1 MAALTTNDIHNVLVI
16 GPQGHG
22 KTALVDAMLYA
33 GGAVS
38 ERAGTSDF
46 TPEER
51 AHGHSIYASVVHADY
66 AGKRINVIDAPGAP
80 DFVAQAMACLPAVET
95 VFCVVSAGSSVDA
108 STRRLFELAKELGL
122 TRAVIVNRIDR
133 PEANCAAT
141 LDALRASFGAE
152 VMPVNLPAEG
162 GTRVVDCLLDH
173 RGESDLG
180 GVKDHHTRI
189 LDQVVELDDALMEK
203 YLGGEEPNFEALHD
217 PFERAMRTAHLIPVC
232 FTDARTGVGV
242 KELLDVLVRYAP
254 SPLEGNLR
262 PFVAETAGETTPFTY
277 ANTEE
282 GPLLAHVFKVT
293 SDPFAGKLAYFRVF
307 QGRATAGS
315 QVIVG
320 ASRRTVKLGHVFQ
333 LQGRQHP
340 EVEAVIAGDIG
351 AVAKLD
357 ELRIGDVLHDD
368 HALDAVH
375 HKAIRYPDA
384 LYALALEPTTRA
396 DAGKVVSALERLA
409 EEDPSLKV
417 KYDGETHELLLQG
430 VGELHL
436 RVALERLK
444 ARGLEVTTKVPK
456 VAYRETIEAS
466 APGHY
471 RHKKQTG
478 GAGQFAE
485 VFLRVEP
492 LPRGAGFEFASEVVG
507 GAIPAQFVWAV
518 EKGVRDAMEEGVI
531 SGHPLQDVRCVVY
544 DGKTHS
550 VDSKEVAF
558 RTAGRFAFREAVKA
572 AKPRVLEPLVEVEV
586 SVPAQLVGAIT
597 GDLSSRRGR
606 ILGTEVAADGS
617 SVIQAQ
623 APLVEVLRY
632 GDHVKGLTGGRGS
645 FSMSFSH
652 YDPVPA
658 AVQQEL
664 TAAYRPTEEA

>member
-51 AHGHSIYASVVHADY
+51 AHGHSLFTSVVHVDY
-66 AGKRINVIDAPGAP
+66 GGKRINLLDAPGAP
-80 DFVAQAMACLPAVET
+80 DFAAQAMACLPAVET
-95 VFCVVSAGSSVDA
+95 VFCVVSAGSGVDA
-108 STRRLFELAKELGL
+108 STRRLFALAKELGL
-122 TRAVIVNRIDR
+122 TRAVVVSRIER
-133 PEANCAAT
+133 PGAGCAAT
-141 LDALRASFGAE
+141 LDALRAAFGE
-152 VMPVNLPAEG
+152 ECMPVNLPADG
-162 GTRVVDCLLDH
+162 GRRVVDCLLDH
-173 RGESDLG
+173 QGESDLG
-180 GVKDHHTRI
+180 AVNAHHTRI
-189 LDQVVELDDALMEK
+189 LDQVVEMDDALMEK
-203 YLGGEEPNFEALHD
+203 YLGGDEPNFEALHD
-217 PFERAMRTAHLIPVC
+217 PFERAMRSAHLIPVC
-232 FTDARTGVGV
+232 FTDARTGAGV
-242 KELLDVLVRYAP
+242 RELLDVLVRYAP
-254 SPLEGNLR
+254 SPLEGNPR
-262 PFVAETAGETTPFTY
+262 PFVAESAGTALPFAY
-277 ANTEE
+277 ENDVA

-293 SDPFAGKLAYFRVF
+293 SDPFTGKLAYFRVL
-307 QGRATAGS
+307 QGRVTPGS

-320 ASRRTVKLGHVFQ
+320 ASRRTVRLGHVYQ

-340 EVEAVIAGDIG
+340 EVDAVIAGDIG
-351 AVAKLD
+351 AVAKVD

-384 LYALALEPTTRA
+384 LYALALEPRSRG
-396 DAGKVVSALERLA
+396 DAQKVVTALERLL
-409 EEDPSLKV
+409 EEDPSLRM
-417 KYDGETHELLLQG
+417 KYDAETHELVLHG

-436 RVALERLK
+436 RVVLERLK
-444 ARGLEVTTKVPK
+444 ARGLEVTAKVPK
-456 VAYRETIEAS
+456 IAYRETIEGA
-466 APGHY
+466 ATGHY

-531 SGHPLQDVRCVVY
+531 SGHALQDVRCVVY

-572 AKPRVLEPLVEVEV
+572 ARPRVLEPVVDVEV
-586 SVPAQLVGAIT
+586 SVPAQLVGAVT
-597 GDLSSRRGR
+597 GDLASRRGR
-606 ILGTEVAADGS
+606 IVGTEVSADGS
-617 SVIQAQ
+617 TLIQAQ

-632 GDHVKGLTGGRGS
+632 QDHVKGLTGGRGS
-645 FSMSFSH
+645 FAMSFSR

-664 TAAYRPTEEA
+664 IAAYRPREEE